1 MTKLRNIASGVILDV
16 SQTTEHP
23 DCSYGQPIWIDESN
37 NALCQVG
44 MEAPFYEVLQYDGK
58 DNRLR
63 IGKELERLRKAKKF
77 ILVGDHQQLP
87 PIVDNTVLS
96 KMTDY
101 NKKDLE
107 KDKDKFEK
115 LRRKGKLTPEEELK
129 WREKILKKEN
139 KALEL
144 QLDLEKAENKLRKLD

>member
-1 MTKLRNIASGVILDV
+1 MTKLRNVASGMILNV

-37 NALCQVG
+37 NALCQIG

-77 ILVGDHQQLP
+77 TQQQLADMSKVTRAN
-87 PIVDNTVLS
+87 IAKIEGGKYSVGFDVLQ
-96 KMTDY
+96 
-101 NKKDLE
+101 
-107 KDKDKFEK
+107 
-115 LRRKGKLTPEEELK
+115 RVA
-129 WREKILKKEN
+129 
-139 KALEL
+139 KAL
-144 QLDLEKAENKLRKLD
+144 DADVKIVKR

>member
-1 MTKLRNIASGVILDV
+1 MTKLRNIASGVILNV

-77 ILVGDHQQLP
+77 TQQELANKSGVTRTNIAKIEGGKYSVGFDVLQRVAEALDADVK
-87 PIVDNTVLS
+87 IV
-96 KMTDY
+96 K
-101 NKKDLE
+101 
-107 KDKDKFEK
+107 
-115 LRRKGKLTPEEELK
+115 R
-129 WREKILKKEN
+129 
-139 KALEL
+139 
-144 QLDLEKAENKLRKLD
+144 